1 MPIRACDIPNSSVR
15 KKYEQFGDFE
25 ELKESQHVKL
35 PEAKRSVLQQKDNL
49 PNLNEVPFSQ
59 LSGRKQEK
67 KANSN
72 VTNKGEDA
80 LQRSSE
86 LIHSGNVIKT
96 SKGGSQDRV
105 MFLFDHQLVYCK
117 KEILKKNGLTYKRRI
132 DMDDFTE
139 IWLRDG
145 ELIPFLFLETL
156 NRSPLNNA
164 WKIYNFKKEKW
175 YIFHTK
181 KAAQRENLDESI

>member
-25 ELKESQHVKL
+25 ELKESQHIKL

-67 KANSN
+67 KANRN
-72 VTNKGEDA
+72 VTSKSS
-80 LQRSSE
+80 SSE
-86 LIHSGNVIKT
+86 LIHSEDVIKT

-117 KEILKKNGLTYKRRI
+117 KDILKKNGVTYKGRI
-132 DMDDFTE
+132 DMDDCTV

-145 ELIPFLFLETL
+145 EETL
-156 NRSPLNNA
+156 DRSPLNNA
-164 WKIYNFKKEKW
+164 
-175 YIFHTK
+175 
-181 KAAQRENLDESI
+181 